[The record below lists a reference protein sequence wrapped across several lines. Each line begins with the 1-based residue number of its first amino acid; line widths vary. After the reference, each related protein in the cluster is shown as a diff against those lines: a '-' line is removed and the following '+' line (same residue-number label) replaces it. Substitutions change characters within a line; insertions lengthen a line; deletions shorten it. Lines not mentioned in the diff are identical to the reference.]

1 MTLDWWSLGLQAV
14 NFLILAWL
22 LGRVFWRPVS
32 AAIARRQETAQ
43 EMLDAGQATQARAD
57 AALAEVQRARD
68 GIAAERDAMLAE
80 AQATAESASKAAL
93 AEARARADALLA
105 EARNAIARDREAAR
119 KESTDMAASL
129 SVEMAAR
136 LLERFNTAPVR
147 AGFLEQLTRSLAALS
162 PADRAALAASPRVEV
177 VSATPPDAA
186 EKPRIE
192 QALNDALDRMPA
204 LQFVTDPTL
213 IAGLE
218 LRGPHFVLRNSW
230 RADLETLAREVKDA
244 A

>member
-147 AGFLEQLTRSLAALS
+147 AGFLE
-162 PADRAALAASPRVEV
+162 P
-177 VSATPPDAA
+177 
-186 EKPRIE
+186 
-192 QALNDALDRMPA
+192 N
-204 LQFVTDPTL
+204 
-213 IAGLE
+213 
-218 LRGPHFVLRNSW
+218 
-230 RADLETLAREVKDA
+230 
-244 A
+244 